1 MSVKTENY
9 GYGKNW
15 TDLYIDE
22 YEGSVSLMSDYHKHD
37 YYELSLILS
46 GEVRVLMPGI
56 SSVGSCARVVFSP
69 PGTPHYVT
77 CAGSTL
83 YKRINIVFSKN
94 LLSDENVEGG
104 VTEVDSDTAKKL
116 FGIIKGI
123 EVEEGREGK
132 KILLS
137 YLLYKVRE
145 LSGGSVGDGAPRYVT
160 DALLYIKEHYTE
172 KFTAEELA
180 HTVGVGRTT
189 LMTGFKAHVGMSLG
203 EYITRYRTG
212 IAARLIGAGESCAKA
227 AELSG
232 FSDGAGMIRAFKREF
247 GLTPSKYLKFL
258 HENRAFLTKP

>member
-1 MSVKTENY
+1 MDVKTENR
-9 GYGKNW
+9 GFGKSW

-22 YEGSVSLMSDYHKHD
+22 YEGKVPLMSDYHKHD
-37 YYELSLILS
+37 YCELSLILS
-46 GEVRVLMPGI
+46 GEVRVLMPGV

-77 CAGSTL
+77 CTGNTL

-94 LLSDENVEGG
+94 LLSDEKAEGG
-104 VTEVDSDTAKKL
+104 VTEIDSTTAEKL

-123 EVEEGREGK
+123 EREEGREGK

-145 LSGGSVGDGAPRYVT
+145 LSGRNVGFGAPSYVT
-160 DALLYIKEHYTE
+160 DALLYIKEHYAE

-180 HTVGVGRTT
+180 HAVGVGRTT

-212 IAARLIGAGESCAKA
+212 IAARLIGGGESCTKA

-247 GLTPSKYLKFL
+247 GLTPGKYLKFL
-258 HENRAFLTKP
+258 RENRTF